1 MPNTNTNYNELQDAL
16 EYIKMTCE
24 RHTDDDGCAH
34 CPLGTAAGFCML
46 AKRPKSWRVR
56 NPETDVFRAL
66 E

>member
-1 MPNTNTNYNELQDAL
+1 MTNTINYNDLQDAL
-16 EYIKMTCE
+16 EYIKSTCE
-24 RHTDDDGCAH
+24 NCTDDGCAH

-56 NPETDVFRAL
+56 NPETDVFRVL